1 VRPNPL
7 QRDIVRAIKR
17 GAQLIAIQAGWGSG
31 KTSGIATALGLVNE
45 MRGGCRLA
53 WIMDRYQRAIDVSIP
68 ECEKWLEARGWAR
81 AESGLRWNAPNGGSV
96 VLRNFYAAAGEDG
109 RRLEG
114 LNLGAAAIDE
124 CQDLPPSALK
134 RMVGRVGRDGSGPPL
149 LILAGL
155 PVPKAWWVRAA
166 ENHPHGVVIK
176 ATSHANAEN
185 LPPEFFANARAALTA
200 REYEAMVEN
209 RPMPPKGQVYAMFRE
224 EEWPAGN
231 LLSEF
236 VPTGRDCVV
245 AADFGVDRPAAAL
258 IAWDPVREVD
268 VIVDDVQPDGVSVY
282 EFADLVAARIRHHRM
297 RLSRVVGDPAGNARS
312 AAHPEKATQ
321 AGIFVARLREQFEQA
336 VPPMLFTTERDRR
349 SIPAGVLCLGARFAS
364 ADGARRLVVWTPSY
378 EREAASAE
386 ARTLAGC
393 IGGYAYPASGG
404 DMPKKDGRHDHLMDA
419 LRYWACVLRWVSP
432 KRAPSARDLMPAID
446 DLDDDAE
453 WLDAR

>member
-17 GAQLIAIQAGWGSG
+17 GAHLIAIQAGWGSG

-68 ECEKWLEARGWAR
+68 ECEKWLEPRGWAR

-155 PVPKAWWVRAA
+155 PGPERPWWVRAA
-166 ENHPHGVVIK
+166 EKHPHGRGSSRRRR
-176 ATSHANAEN
+176 TPTPGTCH
-185 LPPEFFANARAALTA
+185 PEFFANARAALTA
-200 REYEAMVEN
+200 REYEAMVET

-336 VPPMLFTTERDRR
+336 VPPMLFTTRAGTAG

-364 ADGARRLVVWTPSY
+364 ADGARRLVVVGAELRARGRVGRGAHPG
-378 EREAASAE
+378 RLHRRLRLPVPAE
-386 ARTLAGC
+386 ATCRRRTADT
-393 IGGYAYPASGG
+393 IT
-404 DMPKKDGRHDHLMDA
+404 
-419 LRYWACVLRWVSP
+419 
-432 KRAPSARDLMPAID
+432 
-446 DLDDDAE
+446 
-453 WLDAR
+453 